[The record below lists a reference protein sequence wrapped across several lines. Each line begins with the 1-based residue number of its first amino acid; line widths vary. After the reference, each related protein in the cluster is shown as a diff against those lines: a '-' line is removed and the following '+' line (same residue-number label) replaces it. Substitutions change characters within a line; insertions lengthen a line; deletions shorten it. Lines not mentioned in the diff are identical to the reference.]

1 MFKWVN
7 VEATFLELSISWAL
21 LLDMKIQCPKNGN
34 TALKCPWSPRDG
46 SVRDMPTTGVMECA
60 SCKLVTHQEDLSN
73 LVNYVDGS
81 MGLWSKGYGESLPKP
96 GADLNRR
103 VNDIKQLIKSHALE
117 IQSILD
123 FGCGNGE
130 MLRSLAPDFQVYGLD
145 PDDKAREVASSGG
158 MVVYKDIQEII
169 DEGKKFDLVTLFHVV
184 EHFYEP
190 DEELKSISKILNKGG
205 ILIIE
210 TPNSQDALL
219 TWYKNSSF
227 QNYTY
232 WSHHPM
238 LHSHDSLAELVERN
252 DFKVLENEGIQRYG
266 LENHLYWLSNGKPNG
281 HEIWKNF
288 LTESTLKDYEKDL
301 VGKRICDTLWM
312 VTQWST

>member
-1 MFKWVN
+1 
-7 VEATFLELSISWAL
+7 
-21 LLDMKIQCPKNGN
+21 
-34 TALKCPWSPRDG
+34 
-46 SVRDMPTTGVMECA
+46 MPTTGVMECA
-60 SCKLVTHQEDLSN
+60 SCKLVTHEEDLSN

-158 MVVYKDIQEII
+158 MVVYKNIQEII

-190 DEELKSISKILNKGG
+190 DKELKSISKILK
-205 ILIIE
+205 
-210 TPNSQDALL
+210 
-219 TWYKNSSF
+219 K
-227 QNYTY
+227 
-232 WSHHPM
+232 
-238 LHSHDSLAELVERN
+238 VES
-252 DFKVLENEGIQRYG
+252 Y
-266 LENHLYWLSNGKPNG
+266 
-281 HEIWKNF
+281 
-288 LTESTLKDYEKDL
+288 
-301 VGKRICDTLWM
+301 
-312 VTQWST
+312 